1 MMTNMDKGCNKVCA
15 HCVMD
20 TTDPDIVFDEK
31 GTCNRCNEYAQRIE
45 RWWNCGNGHEDELQH
60 LLADVR
66 RSGRDKEYDCIL
78 GLSGGLDS
86 CYMLHMAVKEWGLR
100 PFVFHVDA
108 GWNLPVAVDNIH
120 KICDKLGVE
129 LHVETMDWE
138 DMRQMQLAF
147 FKTGHAGLDAP
158 QDHAFVAQVD
168 KFAAKLGI
176 KYILNGYNIATE
188 IVANPESWNKG
199 AGPTADRTYIKD
211 VLKKHGGYKTR
222 NYTYTTGFRHKFWL
236 PYVKGVKTLNLLN
249 YIPITRQAMIDTL
262 ASEYGYEMYKQKH
275 FEDLLTKFIEGWWL
289 PTRFGYDIRKAQLSS
304 LVVTG
309 QMKREDALAI
319 LAQPPLTE
327 EESRELFVQ
336 VANKLEISEEEL
348 MHYHDMPIVYRKYRN
363 NSWAF
368 KVGIW
373 LYTQLRIDKRI
384 RK

>member
-1 MMTNMDKGCNKVCA
+1 MKESNTIVCSC
-15 HCVMD
+15 CVMD
-20 TTDPDIVFDEK
+20 TTDSYLELDSNGV
-31 GTCNRCNEYAQRIE
+31 CNRCREYKQRIE
-45 RWWNCGNGHEDELQH
+45 KNWNHGYGHEAELKQI
-60 LLADVR
+60 LAEIKK
-66 RSGRDKEYDCIL
+66 SGQGKEYDCIL

-108 GWNLPVAVDNIH
+108 GWNLPVAMDNIH
-120 KICDKLGVE
+120 KICEKLGVE
-129 LHVETMDWE
+129 LHIETMDWE

-147 FKTGHAGLDAP
+147 FKTGHASLDAP
-158 QDHAFVAQVD
+158 QDHAFIAQVD
-168 KFAAKLGI
+168 KFSEQLGV

-199 AGPTADRTYIKD
+199 AGPTGDRTYIKD

-249 YIPITRQAMIDTL
+249 YVPITRQAMVDTL
-262 ASEYGYEMYKQKH
+262 ANEYGYEMYKQKH
-275 FEDLLTKFIEGWWL
+275 FEDLLTKFIEGWWQ

-319 LAQPPLTE
+319 LSQPPLTQ
-327 EESRELFVQ
+327 EESRELFIQ
-336 VANKLEISEEEL
+336 VASKLEISKDEL
-348 MHYHDMPIVYRKYRN
+348 MHYHDMPIIYRKYRN

-368 KVGIW
+368 KLGIK
-373 LYTQLRIDKRI
+373 LYTILGLDKRI